1 MRKYGDFS
9 MVAAQ
14 VGSVP
19 VLILKE
25 GTQRTHGREAQRI
38 NIMAAIT
45 IAEAV
50 KSTLGPKGMDKML
63 VDTLGDVTI
72 TNDGATILGEI
83 EVQHPA
89 AKIMVEVSKTQ
100 DEEVG
105 DGTTTSVV
113 LAGELLKKAEEL
125 IEKNIHPTLIVQ
137 GYKKATEKAIETLE
151 KIAIPVDINN
161 DEMLRKVAYTSMN
174 SKASA
179 GIADIFADM
188 VVKAVKQIAEKRG
201 EKYIADIDYV
211 QVVKK
216 QGGSVNDSL
225 LVYGVIVDKE
235 VVHPGMPKKVQDAKI
250 ALLDCP
256 LEIEKT
262 EIDAEIRI
270 SDPTQMKAFIEEEGR
285 MLKEMVNKIKAVG
298 ANVVFCQKGIDDLA
312 QHYLAKEGIM
322 ALRRV
327 KKSDMEKLAR
337 ATGARIVTN
346 LDDLTPADLG
356 YAKLVEE
363 RRFGEDKLTFVEGCK
378 DPRAVSIL
386 IRGGLQRVVDEAER
400 TLHDALC
407 TVSDVIEEGKVVAGG
422 GAPEMEIARALREY
436 ATSIGGREQLAI
448 EAFADS
454 IEVIPRT
461 LAENAGL
468 DPIDII
474 VELRSRH
481 EKGEIWAGVDVISGK
496 VANML
501 EKGVIE
507 PLVVKTQAIK
517 SATEACSMILRIDD
531 VIAAAK
537 TTTPSKT
544 PEKTKE
550 ETGSELD

>member
-1 MRKYGDFS
+1 